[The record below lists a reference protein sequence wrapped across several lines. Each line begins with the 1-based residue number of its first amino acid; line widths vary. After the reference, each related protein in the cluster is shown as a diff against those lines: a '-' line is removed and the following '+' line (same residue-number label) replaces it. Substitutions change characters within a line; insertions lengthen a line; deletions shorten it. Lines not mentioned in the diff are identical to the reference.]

1 MSDIPGLIVE
11 LKELTNEIVNRTKDI
26 SKLKNRRK
34 QIEETLSKFLKEK
47 NQPGVKYKGVV
58 IVEEESKT
66 RLRKKKS
73 DKEDDCISLL
83 KNNNV
88 NNAEKIYKELI
99 EKMKGEH
106 VLKTKLK
113 IQNVKQQ

>member
-11 LKELTNEIVNRTKDI
+11 LKELTNEIINRTKDLT
-26 SKLKNRRK
+26 KLKNRKK
-34 QIEETLSKFLKEK
+34 QIEDTLTKFLKEK
-47 NQPGVKYKGVV
+47 NQPGVKYRGVAV
-58 IVEEESKT
+58 VEEEAKS
-66 RLRKKKS
+66 RIRKKKS

-88 NNAEKIYKELI
+88 HNAEKIYKELL
-99 EKMKGEH
+99 EKMKGEQ

-113 IQNVKQQ
+113 IQTVKQ